1 MKQAENSLL
10 VDLALQGGGSHGA
23 FAWGVLDRLLEES
36 RLRIEAI
43 SGTSAGALNAA
54 ALADGWTEGGAE
66 GARLALDKY
75 WQRVSRA
82 AAFSPLQRSPLDRL
96 MGRWTLDTSPAYVAM
111 DLLSRVMSPYDLNPF
126 GFNPLRGV
134 LTECVDFDRLAR
146 LPIKLSITLY
156 YCDQCAHRSGAHLSK

>member
-1 MKQAENSLL
+1 M
-10 VDLALQGGGSHGA
+10 
-23 FAWGVLDRLLEES
+23 DR
-36 RLRIEAI
+36 
-43 SGTSAGALNAA
+43 
-54 ALADGWTEGGAE
+54 GGAE

-82 AAFSPLQRSPLDRL
+82 AAFSPLQRSPLDRF

>member
-1 MKQAENSLL
+1 MKQAENPLL

-23 FAWGVLDRLLEES
+23 FTWGVLDRLLEES

-43 SGTSAGALNAA
+43 SGTSAGAMNAA

-96 MGRWTLDTSPAYVAM
+96 MGRWTLDTSIPNQRGNPMVERHAM
-111 DLLSRVMSPYDLNPF
+111 PLSSP
-126 GFNPLRGV
+126 V
-134 LTECVDFDRLAR
+134 SWSVESRLW
-146 LPIKLSITLY
+146 L
-156 YCDQCAHRSGAHLSK
+156 